1 MQIGTQMNEKELR
14 DKIAQEI
21 LAFNFVT
28 PPNDPIM
35 TAMFNAQNVAKMRL
49 AELVRSA

>member
-1 MQIGTQMNEKELR
+1 MNEKELR
-14 DKIAQEI
+14 EQIAEEI

-35 TAMFNAQNVAKMRL
+35 TAMFNAQNLAKMRL
-49 AELVRSA
+49 AELVRGA